1 MSETSIRE
9 RTGGSGS
16 GGSGSSGS
24 GSGGSGGAPGGSGG
38 APIGSGGAPIVARRM
53 GFWHDLFAVGHRAV
67 ILLPRDMAAILPA
80 LIVPIFF
87 YAVTIGAL
95 QEVASFANIGL
106 EYKAFQLPLALVMTV
121 TGISRAHAL
130 VLDVQGGY
138 FDRLLLTPVNRWAL
152 LLGMFVADTI
162 VLLFLSLPVLG
173 LGLALGVRFAT
184 GAAGIITFVAIITVW
199 GLAYTGF
206 PYAIALRTGNPTAVN
221 NSFLL
226 FFPMVFLT
234 PAWMPRDALT
244 GWLAAIATWNPVTY
258 IIEGLRTLFIGW
270 DGAALGKTLAAVAGM
285 GTLSQYLAFSA
296 LKRRTTP

>member
-1 MSETSIRE
+1 MNNRLGTIQPQ
-9 RTGGSGS
+9 TAGAGGGRSGDGAAAAHS
-16 GGSGSSGS
+16 G
-24 GSGGSGGAPGGSGG
+24 ADA
-38 APIGSGGAPIVARRM
+38 APIGARRR
-53 GFWHDLFAVGHRAV
+53 GFWHDVVAVGHRAV
-67 ILLPRDMAAILPA
+67 ILLPRDMAAIIPA

-95 QEVASFANIGL
+95 QDVAGFANIGL
-106 EYKAFQLPLALVMTV
+106 DYKAFQLPLALVMTV
-121 TGISRAHAL
+121 TGISRAHSL

-173 LGLALGVRFAT
+173 MGLALGVRFAT
-184 GAAGIITFVAIITVW
+184 GAAGALVFIAIITVW
-199 GLAYTGF
+199 GLAYTGI

-221 NSFLL
+221 NAFLL

-258 IIEGLRTLFIGW
+258 IIEGLRTLFTGW
-270 DGAALGKTLAAVAGM
+270 DAAALGKTLAAVAGI
-285 GTLSQYLAFSA
+285 GAVSQYLAFTA